1 MMTQQL
7 QVSILAAPLAAIDR
21 RALSQ
26 AWYAALRLGR
36 ERPTSL
42 TIPPR
47 RMANVA
53 VSPWRIDRSGLQTL
67 SIPATSA
74 RATCAAGRAGRGT
87 CSGVE
92 PQIARGNRKVR
103 SPLARAIEGAFF
115 NPRENSARA
124 TFSMGRG
131 SARIVV
137 ILQTKG
143 NRTTLIALCRPEL
156 RDDVARALTQAR
168 LTLAARGIGVELA
181 AKGVRRCS

>member
-7 QVSILAAPLAAIDR
+7 QVSILAAPLAAIDP

-26 AWYAALRLGR
+26 AWYAALRLGP
-36 ERPTSL
+36 EHPTTS
-42 TIPPR
+42 TISPR
-47 RMANVA
+47 RMENVA
-53 VSPWRIDRSGLQTL
+53 ASPSRIDRSGLQTL
-67 SIPATSA
+67 PIPATSA
-74 RATCAAGRAGRGT
+74 RATCAVGRAGRGI
-87 CSGVE
+87 CRDVE
-92 PQIARGNRKVR
+92 PQIARRNRKVR
-103 SPLARAIEGAFF
+103 SPLARAIEAALF

-124 TFSMGRG
+124 TVSMGRG

-137 ILQTKG
+137 MLQTKG

-156 RDDVARALTQAR
+156 RDAVARALTQAR